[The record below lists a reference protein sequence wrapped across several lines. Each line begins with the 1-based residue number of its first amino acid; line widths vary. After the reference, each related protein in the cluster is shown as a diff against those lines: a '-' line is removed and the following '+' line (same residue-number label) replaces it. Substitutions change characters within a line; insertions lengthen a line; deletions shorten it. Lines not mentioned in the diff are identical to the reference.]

1 MKKSIPPSQNQQI
14 ESSKANLGIENQQPS
29 HTAANHINKNQIHF
43 AAKSQ
48 FKRSF
53 TPPPFQAPQ
62 ENQNLKERNQA
73 QLENQRNFNGTANNN
88 NNSSFIQ
95 QTIII
100 NQPNFNI
107 NYMQTKNNQ
116 YVKNNIDSKGNQI
129 QINTQNING
138 NQYYQYLNQSNT
150 NTNQQQSQNLQ
161 SQLAKIN
168 NNNNNMSFL
177 RTKTPLTPQQIQIY
191 NEIHQQKKQYS
202 DGNSFHLQFN
212 NDDKVHSKQNTL
224 NDHKKIYLNGTNQ
237 INPNFNIVNNNSFH
251 EKSRSPKQNEL
262 VLGNQQTSFATINQG
277 NNHSRS
283 ESAQKQRIIIP
294 NHLKQNTQPP
304 QIQTGVISQLY
315 KHTSNEQKNEQIF
328 KRIETIKQPQL
339 INNLVSPSKERSQS
353 VKQRGI
359 SRPISQQQNYAPFG
373 RSQTPKPEL
382 PTITDFKFQKH
393 PKIDTQQYMN
403 QTANLIKQSKGQRFH
418 TIGDFD
424 DQIYVKSNNLNA
436 DKQILKGNGNTAAAT
451 VLRNQ
456 TIDLENSS
464 NQNLLTN
471 HLSNMQNTVGIKKL
485 KLIDNLIDNQKN
497 NIQNQHRLSSCYDV
511 NQAQDTIQMGS
522 KEIQNEG
529 QKPSVYNT
537 NQNKYIL
544 FNNGSNKYTIQ
555 TNQERSKS
563 PSDLSQQS
571 NQLTQNKYSQN
582 KSTLKECSSTLKKR
596 PISPQQISNL
606 IKKSDFTANLKQ
618 FQQTM
623 CIQTPNTANLSN
635 NYNIN
640 NNSNN
645 YSNNNNVQT
654 LLKIYDET
662 GLFKLPNPPKPNQK
676 NTKFQR
682 RYHSNLRGPDN
693 RIKTEMND
701 SITNSINMLNLCN
714 DQEHKQEQIIT
725 EAEGV
730 KKNIGNQNAKG
741 QKKENDLDKTLDK
754 SFEIYFQEDNKA
766 QKFVRTNKD
775 IQNLLK
781 NDFRRM
787 CIKEDNNTKAN
798 KNENYL
804 NTKNNA
810 TKIDKQSR
818 KHSASHYIFSTLQ
831 ENSQKNLIFQDFCYN
846 FDI

>member
-14 ESSKANLGIENQQPS
+14 EQSKANLGIENQQPS
-29 HTAANHINKNQIHF
+29 HTITSNTNKNQIHF

-53 TPPPFQAPQ
+53 TPPPFQTPL
-62 ENQNLKERNQA
+62 ENQNLKERNKA
-73 QLENQRNFNGTANNN
+73 QQDNQRNFNNTANNN
-88 NNSSFIQ
+88 NSSSFIQ

-116 YVKNNIDSKGNQI
+116 YVKNNIDAKGNQI

-150 NTNQQQSQNLQ
+150 NTNQQQTQNLQ
-161 SQLAKIN
+161 SQLVKLN

-177 RTKTPLTPQQIQIY
+177 RSKTPLTPQQIQIY

-202 DGNSFHLQFN
+202 DGNSFLLQFN
-212 NDDKVHSKQNTL
+212 NEDKVHSKQNTI

-237 INPNFNIVNNNSFH
+237 INSNFNIINNSSLH

-262 VLGNQQTSFATINQG
+262 VLGNQQTSLTTVNQK
-277 NNHSRS
+277 NDYSRS
-283 ESAQKQRIIIP
+283 ESAQKQRIMIP
-294 NHLKQNTQPP
+294 NHIKQNTQQP
-304 QIQTGVISQLY
+304 INGVISQLY
-315 KHTSNEQKNEQIF
+315 KHTSNEQKNDQMF
-328 KRIETIKQPQL
+328 KRIETIKQQPHV

-353 VKQRGI
+353 VKQRCLN
-359 SRPISQQQNYAPFG
+359 RPISQQQNYAPFG

-382 PTITDFKFQKH
+382 PTITDFKFQKN

-403 QTANLIKQSKGQRFH
+403 QTTNLIKQSKGQRFH

-424 DQIYVKSNNLNA
+424 DQLYNKNNNLNA
-436 DKQILKGNGNTAAAT
+436 EKQTLKGNGNTAAAAI
-451 VLRNQ
+451 LRNQ
-456 TIDLENSS
+456 TIDLENSAT
-464 NQNLLTN
+464 QNLLAN

-485 KLIDNLIDNQKN
+485 RLIDNLIDNPKN
-497 NIQNQHRLSSCYDV
+497 NSQNLHRLSSCYDV
-511 NQAQDTIQMGS
+511 NQAQDTIQIGS
-522 KEIQNEG
+522 KEPQNEI
-529 QKPSVYNT
+529 QRPNVYNT
-537 NQNKYIL
+537 SQNKHLIFNNSNNKYI
-544 FNNGSNKYTIQ
+544 IQ
-555 TNQERSKS
+555 INQERSKS

-571 NQLTQNKYSQN
+571 NYVTQNKYSQN
-582 KSTLKECSSTLKKR
+582 KSILKECSSTLKKR
-596 PISPQQISNL
+596 PISPQSISNQ

-623 CIQTPNTANLSN
+623 CIQTPNTTNLP
-635 NYNIN
+635 
-640 NNSNN
+640 NNSNTN
-645 YSNNNNVQT
+645 NNNNNNVQQ

-662 GLFKLPNPPKPNQK
+662 GLFKLPNPPKSNQK

-693 RIKTEMND
+693 RIKTEMNE
-701 SITNSINMLNLCN
+701 SLTNSINMLNLCN
-714 DQEHKQEQIIT
+714 DQEHQQDHFNT
-725 EAEGV
+725 EKEGV
-730 KKNIGNQNAKG
+730 KKDIGDQTLKG
-741 QKKENDLDKTLDK
+741 QKKENGLDKTLDK
-754 SFEIYFQEDNKA
+754 SFELYFQEDNKT

-781 NDFRRM
+781 NDFRR
-787 CIKEDNNTKAN
+787 IGLKEENIKAN
-798 KNENYL
+798 KNESYL
-804 NTKNNA
+804 NTKNNQ

-831 ENSQKNLIFQDFCYN
+831 ENSQKNQIFQDFCYN

>member
-29 HTAANHINKNQIHF
+29 HTITNNINKNQIPF

-53 TPPPFQAPQ
+53 TPPPFQIPL
-62 ENQNLKERNQA
+62 ENQNLKERSQA
-73 QLENQRNFNGTANNN
+73 QQENQKNFNSTANNN

-116 YVKNNIDSKGNQI
+116 YVKNNVDAKGNQI

-161 SQLAKIN
+161 SQLVKTN

-177 RTKTPLTPQQIQIY
+177 RSKTPLTPQQIQIY

-202 DGNSFHLQFN
+202 DGNSFLLQFN

-224 NDHKKIYLNGTNQ
+224 NDNKKLYLNGTNQ
-237 INPNFNIVNNNSFH
+237 TNPNFNIINNNSQH

-262 VLGNQQTSFATINQG
+262 ILGSQQAGYATINSG

-294 NHLKQNTQPP
+294 NYLKQNIQQP
-304 QIQTGVISQLY
+304 QTTGLISQLY
-315 KHTSNEQKNEQIF
+315 KHTSNEQKNDQTF

-339 INNLVSPSKERSQS
+339 VNNLVSPSKERSQS

-359 SRPISQQQNYAPFG
+359 NRPISQQQNYAPFG

-382 PTITDFKFQKH
+382 PTITDFKIQKH

-403 QTANLIKQSKGQRFH
+403 QTTNLIKQSKGQRFH

-424 DQIYVKSNNLNA
+424 DQIYNKSNNLNIE
-436 DKQILKGNGNTAAAT
+436 KQILKGNGNTAAAT
-451 VLRNQ
+451 ILRNQ
-456 TIDLENSS
+456 TIDLENAAT
-464 NQNLLTN
+464 QNLLTN

-497 NIQNQHRLSSCYDV
+497 NSQNLHRLSSCYDV
-511 NQAQDTIQMGS
+511 NQAQDTIQIGS
-522 KEIQNEG
+522 KEIQNET
-529 QKPSVYNT
+529 QRPDVYIA
-537 NQNKYIL
+537 NQNKNLI
-544 FNNGSNKYTIQ
+544 FNNSNSKYVFQ
-555 TNQERSKS
+555 ANQERSKS

-571 NQLTQNKYSQN
+571 NYTTQHKYSQA

-596 PISPQQISNL
+596 PISPQSINNL

-623 CIQTPNTANLSN
+623 CIQTPNTTNLSN
-635 NYNIN
+635 NSNIN
-640 NNSNN
+640 NN
-645 YSNNNNVQT
+645 NNNNVQQ

-662 GLFKLPNPPKPNQK
+662 GLFKLPNPPKSNQK

-693 RIKTEMND
+693 RIKTEMD
-701 SITNSINMLNLCN
+701 ESLTNSINMLNLCN
-714 DQEHKQEQIIT
+714 DQEHKQEQFTKET
-725 EAEGV
+725 ESV
-730 KKNIGNQNAKG
+730 KKNIGDQNIKA
-741 QKKENDLDKTLDK
+741 QKKENDLDKTIDK
-754 SFEIYFQEDNKA
+754 SFEIYFQEENKV

-781 NDFRRM
+781 NDFRRA
-787 CIKEDNNTKAN
+787 CLKDDNSKAN

-804 NTKNNA
+804 NTKNNQ

-818 KHSASHYIFSTLQ
+818 KHSASHYIFSTLE
-831 ENSQKNLIFQDFCYN
+831 ENSQKNQIFQDFCYN